1 LTSEVLGRVGELS
14 LILVRVI
21 YFIKTSGGR
30 VVKKKEGHLKG
41 GLKLEY
47 ISFYIDS
54 FVVLIGK
61 AVSWIWLVV
70 LLVVLFNV
78 FSRYLFNSG
87 SAAMLELSWHL
98 FGATMLIVLSYAV
111 VTDDHV
117 RVDFLSEKL
126 PVRCVAL
133 IEFLLISVLV
143 IPLLVFMT
151 ETLVQYAWNSFVKGE
166 SSMAPDGLP
175 YRFILKSIIPFSIL
189 LLMLSL
195 VSRLIKDIALVL
207 GKPKK

>member
-1 LTSEVLGRVGELS
+1 MTSEVLGRVGELS

-70 LLVVLFNV
+70 LLN
-78 FSRYLFNSG
+78 
-87 SAAMLELSWHL
+87 
-98 FGATMLIVLSYAV
+98 
-111 VTDDHV
+111 
-117 RVDFLSEKL
+117 
-126 PVRCVAL
+126 
-133 IEFLLISVLV
+133 LLQI
-143 IPLLVFMT
+143 
-151 ETLVQYAWNSFVKGE
+151 
-166 SSMAPDGLP
+166 
-175 YRFILKSIIPFSIL
+175 
-189 LLMLSL
+189 
-195 VSRLIKDIALVL
+195 
-207 GKPKK
+207 

>member
-1 LTSEVLGRVGELS
+1 MFKKSEG
-14 LILVRVI
+14 IL
-21 YFIKTSGGR
+21 KSGCI
-30 VVKKKEGHLKG
+30 
-41 GLKLEY
+41 LES
-47 ISFYIDS
+47 ISFYIDK
-54 FVVLIGK
+54 FVVMIGK
-61 AVSWIWLVV
+61 MVSWIWLLV

-126 PVRCVAL
+126 PIRSVAL
-133 IEFLLISVLV
+133 IEFLLVAGLV
-143 IPLLVFMT
+143 IPLLVFMM
-151 ETLVQYAWNSFVKGE
+151 ETLVQYAWNSFIKGE

-175 YRFILKSIIPFSIL
+175 YRFILKSIIPISIL
-189 LLMLSL
+189 LLILSL
-195 VSRLIKDIALVL
+195 VSRLIKDMTLVI